1 MRIVDFGLIWLTD
14 HNKFGLGQTM
24 TRGILKI
31 IFSFVF
37 LSGLSLA
44 QSNSGYTPV
53 TEFDPARNPTKDLE
67 KTIEEVKNTNRRII
81 LDVGGEWCIWCH
93 RIDYFIENNGDIKN
107 FINDN
112 FIVLKTNFS
121 KDNQNKEFLSKYPE
135 IPGYPHFFVLDK
147 NGKLLH
153 SQDTGLL
160 EEGKGYSHQKMMA
173 FLKKWA
179 PSKN

>member
-1 MRIVDFGLIWLTD
+1 
-14 HNKFGLGQTM
+14 M
-24 TRGILKI
+24 TRVILI
-31 IFSFVF
+31 FIFSFVF
-37 LSGLSLA
+37 LSGLTIA
-44 QSNSGYTPV
+44 QSGSHYTPV
-53 TEFDPARNPTKDLE
+53 TEFDPARNPAKDLKAAIDE
-67 KTIEEVKNTNRRII
+67 AENSNRRII

-93 RIDYFIENNGDIKN
+93 RIDYFIENNKEIKD
-107 FINDN
+107 FIKDN
-112 FIVLKTNFS
+112 FIVLKINFS
-121 KDNQNKEFLSKYPE
+121 KENQNEEFLSKYPA

-147 NGKLLH
+147 NGKLLR

>member
-1 MRIVDFGLIWLTD
+1 ML
-14 HNKFGLGQTM
+14 
-24 TRGILKI
+24 RGILII

-37 LSGLSLA
+37 FTGLLSA
-44 QSNSGYTPV
+44 QSDSGYTPV
-53 TEFDPARNPTKDLE
+53 TKFDPARNPAKDLE
-67 KTIEEVKNTNRRII
+67 RTIEEAKSSNKRII

-93 RIDYFIENNGDIKN
+93 RIDYFIGNNEDIKN
-107 FINDN
+107 FIKDN
-112 FIVLKTNFS
+112 FIVLKINFS
-121 KDNQNKEFLSKYPE
+121 KENQNKEFLSKYPE

-147 NGKLLH
+147 DGKLLH

-160 EEGKGYSHQKMMA
+160 EQGKGYSHEKMIA